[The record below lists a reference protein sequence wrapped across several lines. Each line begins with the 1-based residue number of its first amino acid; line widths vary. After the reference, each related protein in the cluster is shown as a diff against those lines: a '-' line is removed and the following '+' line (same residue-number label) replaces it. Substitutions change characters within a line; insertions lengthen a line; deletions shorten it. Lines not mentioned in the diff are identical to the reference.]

1 MKKHFLI
8 LMAAWLVAMVSFAQT
23 NFTETVSTLWYD
35 GNKTNVLSIAE
46 QRLQANTNDIAGLI
60 LKMEY
65 EIAFLDLDAVTNTM
79 DRVIEV
85 GETITT
91 TNFVAVFPKLEGSIN
106 HLKAMIPLY
115 PPDELAA
122 DQGKGNISG
131 KPLPHAD
138 VLQALEDDGYFE

>member
-8 LMAAWLVAMVSFAQT
+8 LMVALLVAIFPCSNELYRNCVNA
-23 NFTETVSTLWYD
+23 LYD
-35 GNKTNVLSIAE
+35 GNKTNVL
-46 QRLQANTNDIAGLI
+46 RLPNSDCKRTRTISQVHFEDI
-60 LKMEY
+60 
-65 EIAFLDLDAVTNTM
+65 EIAFLDLMPLRIRWIAF
-79 DRVIEV
+79 IEV

-91 TNFVAVFPKLEGSIN
+91 TNFVTVFPKLEGSIN